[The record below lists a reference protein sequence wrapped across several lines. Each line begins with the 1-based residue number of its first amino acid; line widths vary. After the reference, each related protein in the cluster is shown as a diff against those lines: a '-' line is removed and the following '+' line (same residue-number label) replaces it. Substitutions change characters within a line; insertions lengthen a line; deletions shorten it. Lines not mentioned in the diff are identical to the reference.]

1 MKKLLFV
8 ILAFISYAGFA
19 QQSAQLKDNYIVQ
32 SSDKVLFTINLT
44 NDITS
49 AQLAELNQWSA
60 DNAQFFT
67 TSVKGRT
74 VTLNIRKEKFERNLL
89 SKALGFLQVDQIV
102 TPSGKQLSLESFFNE
117 NNL

>member
-32 SSDKVLFTINLT
+32 TADKVLFTIHLT
-44 NDITS
+44 NDVTPT
-49 AQLAELNQWSA
+49 QLAELNQWSS

-67 TSVKGRT
+67 TAVKGRT
-74 VTLNIRKEKFERNLL
+74 VILDIRKEKFERNLL
-89 SKALGFLQVDQIV
+89 SKALGFLQVDKIV
-102 TPSGKQLSLESFFNE
+102 TPTGKQLSLEAFFNE